1 MKRHVLYILISLLGV
16 SSVAA
21 SDFQWSAQADGIVS
35 TENGAAPEGFLWI
48 SPGMGKVKAL
58 MFAFQNMNEETLFK
72 MESFRKRMAD
82 AGVALLWIAPGFGQ
96 EWDVNQG
103 IQKPFDNLIKTLAEK
118 SGHPELATV
127 PLIPFGHSAQAT
139 MPWNFAAWNPN
150 RTLCVISYHGDA
162 PRTNLC
168 GYGRSNVEWGRTRNI
183 DGIPGLMVEGEYEWW
198 EARINPA
205 LAFRMMYPESCISFL
220 GDAGRGHFDLSERTA
235 SYIARFIEK
244 SIEQRLVNGKLVKI
258 DPSVGWLAAR
268 WHPGVTER
276 PEAAPAEK
284 YTGCP
289 HEAFWYFDEEMAKAT
304 EARYAETEGKE
315 QSWIGFSNP
324 DGSLIKYNP
333 KGHCKTVTKIRP
345 DANDTFSLTAVF
357 TDSTRTV
364 INNRRDNSIIEIKY
378 VSGPAISLGNNRF
391 RVDRYHPTWRNP
403 RRRASI
409 TLCAEAPSDKRFKE
423 TVQEIEVL
431 ITE

>member
-1 MKRHVLYILISLLGV
+1 MKRGILFILILLGV
-16 SSVAA
+16 FKLTA
-21 SDFQWSAQADGIVS
+21 SDFQWSAHAKGIVS

-48 SPGMGKVKAL
+48 FPETDNVKAL
-58 MFAFQNMNEETLFK
+58 MFAFQNMSEETLFK
-72 MESFRKRMAD
+72 MKSFRKRMASD
-82 AGVALLWIAPGFGQ
+82 GVALLWIAPGFGQ

-103 IQKPFDNLIKTLAEK
+103 IQEPFDNLIKTLADK

-150 RTLCVISYHGDA
+150 RTLCIISYHGDA

-183 DGIPGLMVEGEYEWW
+183 DGIPGLMVEGEYEWL
-198 EARINPA
+198 ESRINPA

-244 SIEQRLVNGKLVKI
+244 SLEQRLVDGKLVKI
-258 DPSVGWLAAR
+258 NPYAGWLAAR
-268 WHPGVTER
+268 WHPGETER
-276 PEAAPAEK
+276 PAAAPAEK

-315 QSWIGFSNP
+315 PSWIGFVNP
-324 DGSLIKYNP
+324 DGSLMKYNS
-333 KGHCKTVTKIRP
+333 KGHCKTVTKIKP

-364 INNRRDNSIIEIKY
+364 IDEGRDNSIIEIKY
-378 VSGPAISLGNNRF
+378 VSGPAISLGNNQF
-391 RVDRYHPTWRNP
+391 RIDRNHPTWRNP

-409 TLCAEAPSDKRFKE
+409 TLCAEAPSDKRFKG